1 MMNDRDKGS
10 DFDRSLKSMFELDRI
25 IHEPARLMILMLLMQ
40 VTEVD
45 FVFLLNQTG
54 LTRGNL
60 SSHLTKL
67 EDGGLIDLEK
77 RFVGRKP
84 QTVCWIT
91 DEGKE
96 KLSAYVAQLR
106 TILTLME

>member
-1 MMNDRDKGS
+1 MN
-10 DFDRSLKSMFELDRI
+10 DRSLKSMFDLDRLV
-25 IHEPARLMILMLLMQ
+25 HEPARLMILMLLLQ

-45 FVFLLNQTG
+45 FVFLLNETG

-67 EDGGLIDLEK
+67 EEGGLIALEK

-91 DEGKE
+91 EEGKQQ
-96 KLSAYVAQLR
+96 LTTYVAQLR
-106 TILTLME
+106 TILTFME

>member
-1 MMNDRDKGS
+1 MMMNDRGLKAMFE
-10 DFDRSLKSMFELDRI
+10 FDRLV
-25 IHEPARLMILMLLMQ
+25 HEPARLMILMLLMQ

-45 FVFLLNQTG
+45 FVFLLNETG

-67 EDGGLIDLEK
+67 EDGGMIEVEK

-91 DEGKE
+91 EEGKR
-96 KLSAYVAQLR
+96 KLTMYVGQIR
-106 TILTLME
+106 TILDLME

>member
-1 MMNDRDKGS
+1 MTDR
-10 DFDRSLKSMFELDRI
+10 LKSMFELERL

-45 FVFLLNQTG
+45 FVYLMNETS

-60 SSHLTKL
+60 SSHLSKL
-67 EDGGLIDLEK
+67 EEGGLIALEK

-91 DEGKE
+91 EEGKR
-96 KLSAYVAQLR
+96 KLTAYVAQLR
-106 TILTLME
+106 TILTFME